1 MTTFLVTGG
10 AGFIGSN
17 LVTALLAAGHDVRV
31 LDDFS
36 SGRRENLA
44 DARGATIIEGDV
56 RDLAT
61 VRGAV
66 TGVDYVLHQ
75 AAVPS
80 VARSIEDPLTSND
93 ANVNGTLHVLLAA
106 RDAGVRRVVMAASSS
121 AYGETE
127 VLPKVE
133 TMTPSPISPYAIT
146 KLVAEMYGQVFT
158 QLYGLEV
165 VSLRYFNVFGPR
177 QDPASHYAAV
187 IPRFIAR
194 MQAGLRPIVYGDGLQ
209 SRDFSYI
216 DNVVQANLLACTAPA
231 APGNIYNV
239 ACGVRY
245 DLLQLVDLL
254 NEILGTHIEPDL
266 QAARPGDIRHS
277 LADIERAQRD
287 LGYTV
292 VVPFEE
298 GLRATVAW
306 YERHP
311 FSV

>member
-17 LVTALLAAGHDVRV
+17 LVTALLAAGHEVRV

-44 DARGATIIEGDV
+44 DAGRATIIEGDI

-61 VRGAV
+61 VRTAV
-66 TGVDYVLHQ
+66 KGVDYVLHQ

-80 VARSIEDPLTSND
+80 VARSIEDPLTSNN
-93 ANVNGTLHVLLAA
+93 ANINGTLHVLLAS
-106 RDAGVRRVVMAASSS
+106 RDAGVKRVVMAASSS

-133 TMTPSPISPYAIT
+133 TMQSAPISPYAIT

-187 IPRFIAR
+187 IPKFIAL
-194 MQAGLRPIVYGDGLQ
+194 MQAGRRPVIFGDGLQ

-216 DNVVQANLLACTAPA
+216 DNVVQANLLACTAAA

-239 ACGVRY
+239 ACGVRF
-245 DLLQLVDLL
+245 DLLELVALL
-254 NEILGTHIEPDL
+254 NAILGTSIEAEL
-266 QAARPGDIRHS
+266 QEARAGDIKHS
-277 LADIERAQRD
+277 LADIERARRD

-298 GLRATVAW
+298 GLRLTVAW
-306 YERHP
+306 YEKHP
-311 FSV
+311 FAV